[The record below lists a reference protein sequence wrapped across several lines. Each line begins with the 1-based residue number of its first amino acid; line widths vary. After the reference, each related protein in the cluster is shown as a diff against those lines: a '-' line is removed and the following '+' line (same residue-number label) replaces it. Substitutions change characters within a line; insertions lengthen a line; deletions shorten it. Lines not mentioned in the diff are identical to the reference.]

1 VPHADAAESSEF
13 STGSTVYMHAACDA
27 GIADHKKQKNVDT
40 ISSRARSRKGGIH
53 IPICT
58 VAAEKGMQTWMRPTD
73 NRQRQTNSI
82 SPFVSFLITT
92 NYADPF
98 LSFSASC
105 GGIPARRAVG
115 RATAGQLLTHIA
127 DTDGHG
133 ANVDAKGLE
142 HLIGLGVDLNGGNS
156 EGRLLGDDVHAALAL
171 LLLKAQGNAANRA
184 AGDALHGVSDVSGN
198 LVAQAL
204 GRDDSDLVAKLLVHV
219 EIISELAVPLL
230 NDRAS
235 GFLDCLGANATLRE

>member
-1 VPHADAAESSEF
+1 LAERSGIEQEGKHGSILAAAAE
-13 STGSTVYMHAACDA
+13 
-27 GIADHKKQKNVDT
+27 N
-40 ISSRARSRKGGIH
+40 
-53 IPICT
+53 
-58 VAAEKGMQTWMRPTD
+58 GMQNWMKPTD
-73 NRQRQTNSI
+73 NRQLSTNSV

-98 LSFSASC
+98 LSFSASS

-127 DTDGHG
+127 DSHG
-133 ANVDAKGLE
+133 NGTNVDAEGFE
-142 HLIGLGVDLNGGNS
+142 HLVGLWVDLNGGNS
-156 EGRLLGDDVHAALAL
+156 EGRLLGDDVHAALTL

-204 GRDDSDLVAKLLVHV
+204 GGDDSDLVAKLLVHV
-219 EIISELAVPLL
+219 EIVSELAIPLL
-230 NDRAS
+230 DDRAS
-235 GFLDCLGANATLRE
+235 GFLDCLGANATLWE